1 MRRVL
6 FAMAAI
12 DGSIDKDEL
21 KAIFEV
27 VDFDGLSPE
36 SQRVVRG
43 YLLSPPGLAEALAP
57 FREAEETFRFSL
69 MVNLVEVAWA
79 NDVVAP
85 EQCQA
90 LIEAQEIL
98 DVSNAQLVAID
109 GFVRK
114 VRVVRTRGLNDN
126 YAADVVKSA
135 AAGLPAVGIPIAA
148 VYFSGSVVGLSA
160 AGITSGLAALGLGF
174 GMVPGIGV
182 AIIAGTIVFVGL
194 SQVFDIGGKRKKEKA
209 RKEVVRKAQF
219 VIRNLQQMIDT
230 LAEQMRELQK
240 AAADAEANRE
250 AIRMLNERMA
260 ALKQLIAQR
269 ELLVGVP

>member
-230 LAEQMRELQK
+230 LAEQVRELQK

>member
-27 VDFDGLSPE
+27 VDFDGLSPD

>member
-1 MRRVL
+1 
-6 FAMAAI
+6 
-12 DGSIDKDEL
+12 
-21 KAIFEV
+21 
-27 VDFDGLSPE
+27 
-36 SQRVVRG
+36 
-43 YLLSPPGLAEALAP
+43 
-57 FREAEETFRFSL
+57 

>member
-1 MRRVL
+1 M
-6 FAMAAI
+6 
-12 DGSIDKDEL
+12 
-21 KAIFEV
+21 
-27 VDFDGLSPE
+27 
-36 SQRVVRG
+36 
-43 YLLSPPGLAEALAP
+43 
-57 FREAEETFRFSL
+57 
-69 MVNLVEVAWA
+69 AWA

-85 EQCQA
+85 QQRQA

-109 GFVRK
+109 GFVRR
-114 VRVVRTRGLNDN
+114 VRVVRARGLNDN
-126 YAADVVKSA
+126 YAADAVKSA

-182 AIIAGTIVFVGL
+182 AIIAGTIVYVGL
-194 SQVFDIGGKRKKEKA
+194 SKVFDIGGKHKKEKA
-209 RKEVVRKAQF
+209 LKEAVRKAQI
-219 VIRNLQQMIDT
+219 VIRNLQLVIDT
-230 LAEQMRELQK
+230 LAEQVRELQK
-240 AAADAEANRE
+240 PAADAEANRE

-269 ELLVGVP
+269 EMLVGVP

>member
-43 YLLSPPGLAEALAP
+43 YLLSPLGLAEALAP

-194 SQVFDIGGKRKKEKA
+194 SQVFDTGGKRKKEKA

-230 LAEQMRELQK
+230 LAEQVRELQK